1 MGMPI
6 TVEIADAA
14 DTKGAEEAVRVAFN
28 YFKYIDEK
36 ISTYKNMS
44 EITAINEGRLSARD
58 WSEDMKTIFEL
69 AEETKQLTDGYFDIR
84 RPDGTYDPSGIVKGW
99 AIRNAA
105 DLIEKRGFK
114 NFYVD
119 AGGDIQTRGTNAEGK
134 KWAVGIKN
142 PWNENENVKVVY
154 ASGEGIATSGIYIR
168 GAHIYNPK
176 TGEAADE
183 IVSLTVIAS
192 DIYEADRFATA
203 AFAMGRAG
211 IRFIG
216 KLDGF
221 EAYMIDRNKTAT
233 MTKGFEKYA
242 QRNR

>member
-1 MGMPI
+1 MGMPV
-6 TVEIADAA
+6 TVEIVDAA
-14 DTKGAEEAVRVAFN
+14 DAKTAEEAVRAVFN
-28 YFKYIDEK
+28 YFRYVDEK
-36 ISTYKNMS
+36 FSTYKDMS
-44 EITAINEGRLSARD
+44 EVTAINEGRLHARD
-58 WSEDMKTIFEL
+58 WSEDMKTIFAL
-69 AEETKQLTDGYFDIR
+69 AEETKRLTDGYFDIQ

-105 DLIEKRGFK
+105 NLIEKRGFK

-119 AGGDIQTRGTNAEGK
+119 AGGDIQTHGTNAEDK

-142 PWNENENVKVVY
+142 PWNENESVKVVY

-168 GAHIYNPK
+168 GGHIYNPK
-176 TGEAADE
+176 TGRAADE
-183 IVSLTVIAS
+183 IVSLTVVGP
-192 DIYEADRFATA
+192 DVYEADRFATA

-211 IRFIG
+211 IHFIE

-221 EAYMIDRNKTAT
+221 EGYLIDKNKTAT